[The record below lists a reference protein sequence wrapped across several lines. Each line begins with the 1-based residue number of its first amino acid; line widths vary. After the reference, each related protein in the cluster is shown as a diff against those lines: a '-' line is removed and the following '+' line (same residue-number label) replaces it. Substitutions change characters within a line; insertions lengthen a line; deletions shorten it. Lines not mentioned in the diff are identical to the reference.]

1 MHHKIMRKWVQNL
14 SCHCYLMKILTFCF
28 AKTLKDLLIKN
39 FHFLLMISHFMSQ
52 YRIPPHFITI
62 TSAKKKNFQI
72 PTWNKNKNIVGV
84 EWHHFYHLIYDKS
97 PKKSFGILHTFFHI
111 FSKEFCF
118 CFPKKQ
124 LKLLQLPNIFTS
136 SSSKLGDP
144 WNDLWSN
151 FSSSFINSCT
161 KLSSAS
167 FCNSLE
173 LIPRNLSCSFSLLC
187 LNLSRHL

>member
-1 MHHKIMRKWVQNL
+1 MHHKIKRKWVQNL

-97 PKKSFGILHTFFHI
+97 PKKSYIHFFTY
-111 FSKEFCF
+111 FQKNFVF
-118 CFPKKQ
+118 VFKKKTVETPSTAKYFYLVIIKAWRP
-124 LKLLQLPNIFTS
+124 LK
-136 SSSKLGDP
+136 
-144 WNDLWSN
+144 WSL
-151 FSSSFINSCT
+151 
-161 KLSSAS
+161 K
-167 FCNSLE
+167 
-173 LIPRNLSCSFSLLC
+173 
-187 LNLSRHL
+187 

>member
-72 PTWNKNKNIVGV
+72 LTWNKNKNIVGV

-97 PKKSFGILHTFFHI
+97 PKKSFGILHTFFQKNFVFVFQKNSWNSFNCQI
-111 FSKEFCF
+111 FLPRHHQSLATLEMISEVI
-118 CFPKKQ
+118 PV
-124 LKLLQLPNIFTS
+124 LLSLIHVQSCRQRPSVI
-136 SSSKLGDP
+136 
-144 WNDLWSN
+144 LWS
-151 FSSSFINSCT
+151 
-161 KLSSAS
+161 
-167 FCNSLE
+167 
-173 LIPRNLSCSFSLLC
+173 
-187 LNLSRHL
+187 